1 MSSQEVVFVPKMA
14 DVSPE
19 YAEILMLGNVLQKSG
34 YFKDVRDQA
43 QAVTKI
49 LFGRELGFSPIV
61 SISGIHVI
69 EGKPALSSNLMATLI
84 KRSGK
89 YDYRVKTWTTG
100 ECVLTFREK
109 IGGKWE
115 DVGES
120 SFSMDDARTAGLVR
134 QGGSWS
140 KYPRP
145 MLFARA
151 LSQGLRTYCPD
162 VSASPIYVPEEMG
175 AEVNEDGDVT
185 QLPKSAR
192 NVEVIEKDIDLGSP
206 VIQAARPEDAVGVG
220 ERTQPGPASKA
231 SQPDPDA
238 AQDKMIAEIEARERA
253 AELPKP
259 SEGPFI
265 AIGQQKNFHR
275 EMRAAL
281 KNSMDADAK
290 TYAWLLDNG
299 YYETEAGTKLPT
311 AAKIPQS
318 GWLAIRDK
326 AVAWALKQ

>member
-1 MSSQEVVFVPKMA
+1 MSTQEMIVAPKMH

-34 YFKDVRDQA
+34 YFKDVRDAA

-89 YDYRVKTWTTG
+89 YDYRVKVWTNA

-109 IGGKWE
+109 VIGKWE

-120 SFSMDDARTAGLVR
+120 SFTMDDAKTAGLLGKGV
-134 QGGSWS
+134 WA
-140 KYPRP
+140 KYPKP
-145 MLFARA
+145 MLFSRA

-175 AEVNEDGDVT
+175 AEVNEDGDVLE
-185 QLPKSAR
+185 LPKSAR
-192 NVEVIEKDIDLGSP
+192 NVERTTEETPVEKP
-206 VIQAARPEDAVGVG
+206 
-220 ERTQPGPASKA
+220 
-231 SQPDPDA
+231 
-238 AQDKMIAEIEARERA
+238 RA
-253 AELPKP
+253 AAANATPPTPVTSVPQTDADGQKLPP
-259 SEGPFI
+259 VPPPLPPVSYVECI
-265 AIGQQKNFHR
+265 TVGQAKNF
-275 EMRAAL
+275 AITFKNAL
-281 KNSMDADAK
+281 RKELQKDADGLK
-290 TYAWLLDNG
+290 HDWLKQQGIVDVLG
-299 YYETEAGTKLPT
+299 AGS
-311 AAKIPQS
+311 A
-318 GWLAIRDK
+318 LAIRADSFYECRDEAEK
-326 AVAWALKQ
+326 FARSL